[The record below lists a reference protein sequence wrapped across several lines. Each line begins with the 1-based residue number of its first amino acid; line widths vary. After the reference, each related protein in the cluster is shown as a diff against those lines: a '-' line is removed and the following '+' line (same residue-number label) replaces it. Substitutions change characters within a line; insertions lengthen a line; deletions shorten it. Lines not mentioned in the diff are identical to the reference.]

1 MRRAQPRLSAPARP
15 PSAEAVE
22 PAPPVGAAEAPRER
36 TPEERRVLLGRLQA
50 LNLPPPDIS
59 GHVAALESRPPS
71 AWLDRVRLL
80 QRDGLLLEADRLLA
94 EFKRR
99 FPEEPVPSDVQ

>member
-1 MRRAQPRLSAPARP
+1 M
-15 PSAEAVE
+15 
-22 PAPPVGAAEAPRER
+22 
-36 TPEERRVLLGRLQA
+36 LLERLQA

-59 GHVAALESRPPS
+59 SDLAALETRPPG

-80 QRDGLLLEADRLLA
+80 QRQGLLLEADRLLA

-99 FPEEPVPSDVQ
+99 FPEEAIPGDLQ